1 MDILY
6 AIHTYIL
13 NGSLNIYFWVIP
25 YEYQY
30 SCVMSSALIGYGHI
44 CLYYM
49 WTLRIKY
56 HIQHVWVLW
65 DIYDSTKYG
74 PFKVNYSIFFNCEIN
89 FYGFPTWGLEQ
100 LIVTLISLSGR
111 DLHSYDTTIKYFTK
125 CFEVV
130 NSSNGIIHFQIQP
143 FLKHLHWCILLSSV
157 HCLV

>member
-1 MDILY
+1 
-6 AIHTYIL
+6 
-13 NGSLNIYFWVIP
+13 
-25 YEYQY
+25 
-30 SCVMSSALIGYGHI
+30 MSSALIGYGHI
-44 CLYYM
+44 YLYYM

-56 HIQHVWVLW
+56 HIQHFWVLW
-65 DIYDSTKYG
+65 EIYDSTKYG

-130 NSSNGIIHFQIQP
+130 NSTNGIIHFQIHNPSWNICTDAYYFPQ
-143 FLKHLHWCILLSSV
+143 FIVWCSKWWGFFSTDVAFCEPKQMCFILRF
-157 HCLV
+157 